1 MCTHALPRDLSV
13 ITAEREKLEE
23 RARMAEA
30 LEREIEALKDRSKE
44 VTHART
50 THTLARS
57 FACSLAYWQPCAG
70 R

>member
-30 LEREIEALKDRSKE
+30 LEKEIEALKDRSKE
-44 VTHART
+44 VTHNPHA
-50 THTLARS
+50 HALVCLLARS
-57 FACSLAYWQPCAG
+57 LAGMCRQAS
-70 R
+70 